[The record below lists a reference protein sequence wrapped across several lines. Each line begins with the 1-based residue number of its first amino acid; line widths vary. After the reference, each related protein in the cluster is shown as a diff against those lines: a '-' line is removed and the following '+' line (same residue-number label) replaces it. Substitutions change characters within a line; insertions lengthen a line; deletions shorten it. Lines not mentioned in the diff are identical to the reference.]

1 MTIAQQLAA
10 LVADARAHG
19 LTVIDL
25 AALERLLD
33 ARKHR
38 PDLVRRDDM
47 LIVGLDDT

>member
-1 MTIAQQLAA
+1 MTIAHELAA

-33 ARKHR
+33 ARRPR
-38 PDLVRRDDM
+38 PDLVRHGDM
-47 LIVGLDDT
+47 LVVGLDDT